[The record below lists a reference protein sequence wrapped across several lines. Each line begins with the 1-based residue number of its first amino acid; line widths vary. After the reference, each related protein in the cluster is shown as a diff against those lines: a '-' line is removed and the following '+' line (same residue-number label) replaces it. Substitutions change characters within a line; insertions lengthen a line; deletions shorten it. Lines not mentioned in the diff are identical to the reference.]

1 MREHPHYQDDAIV
14 NRETHH
20 EKSDVSFR
28 AVIWFIVIVVIFSF
42 LLVIAIWLLFKGLVR
57 VERRRDTGALTAMA
71 RPEDMAVPKNQPLL
85 QPFPRKVDGG
95 AVLTPT
101 LDTPVTDLA
110 AMRAAEDRVLHSY
123 GWVDP
128 QKGIVHIP
136 IEEAMKLA
144 LAKGLPA
151 TAAAAPGNTT
161 ATNTGGSP

>member
-14 NRETHH
+14 NLETHH
-20 EKSDVSFR
+20 EKSDVSIR
-28 AVIWFIVIVVIFSF
+28 AVIWFIVLVLIFSF
-42 LLVIAIWLLFKGLVR
+42 VLHIAIWLMFKGLVR
-57 VERRRDTGALTAMA
+57 VERRAGTGALTAMT

-85 QPFPRKVDGG
+85 QPFPRKLDGG
-95 AVLTPT
+95 AVQTPA

-136 IEEAMKLA
+136 IEEAMKLT
-144 LAKGLPA
+144 LANGLPA
-151 TAAAAPGNTT
+151 AATS
-161 ATNTGGSP
+161 TGGPP